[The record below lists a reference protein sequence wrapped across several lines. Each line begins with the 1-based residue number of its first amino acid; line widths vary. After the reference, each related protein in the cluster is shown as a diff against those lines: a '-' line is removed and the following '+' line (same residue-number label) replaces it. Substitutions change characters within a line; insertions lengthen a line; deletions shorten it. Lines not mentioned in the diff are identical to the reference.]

1 MRKIRK
7 FENRSLKKYLIVICL
22 VLSSYLMLHTSTSAQ
37 TATPSGSLIEKLD
50 ALKKEIA
57 SKAAEIKTEINKKVQ
72 DKAIMGRILRIEDS
86 QIVIE
91 SLNGNKNVKYD
102 EFTEVIGL
110 GNKKI
115 KIQTLEEKDGIA
127 ALGDVDD
134 KNTLVAKRLVFLP
147 DFATGSAELV
157 WGQIEKSSGGT
168 ITIKTK
174 SAQTDTVLTNGQT
187 EFFLGNNES
196 SFADAKP
203 EKFMTARGT
212 RLKDGTLRARFIY
225 FIPSVGF
232 VKPDKNKTATKSS
245 EAKN

>member
-1 MRKIRK
+1 MKKATGYRVQGIVLIILLFALTIRLTLYP
-7 FENRSLKKYLIVICL
+7 NPLY
-22 VLSSYLMLHTSTSAQ
+22 AQ

-72 DKAIMGRILRIEDS
+72 DKAIMGTILRIEDS

-91 SLNGNKNVKYD
+91 SLNGNKNIKYD
-102 EFTEVIGL
+102 EFTEVVGL

-115 KIQTLEEKDGIA
+115 KIQTLEEKDSIA

-147 DFATGSAELV
+147 NFATVSGELI
-157 WGQIEKSSGGT
+157 WGKIEKSSGGI

-174 SAQTDTVLTNGQT
+174 SDQADTILTNSQT

-203 EKFMTARGT
+203 EKFMTARGN
-212 RLKDGTLRARFIY
+212 RLKDGSLRARFIY

-232 VKPDKNKTATKSS
+232 VKPGKNKTATKSS
-245 EAKN
+245 EVKN